1 MTRRNMAQRCVNPMR
16 LDRIDLTI
24 LDHLQSHGRATSAEL
39 GDAAGLSPSPAHRRQ
54 RLLEDQGIIR
64 GYVAL
69 LDQDRVGL
77 PVNVFVSVRLSA
89 QTEDHLAAFEQ
100 AIAQLP
106 EVMECYVMSGASDYL
121 LRVVAPDLNA
131 YEEFLRTRLTRIPG
145 VRGVESAFALKRVAY
160 RTNLPLKQARPQPEK
175 PPTPPS
181 PTSEGK
187 PR

>member
-1 MTRRNMAQRCVNPMR
+1 MR
-16 LDRIDLTI
+16 LDRIDQSI
-24 LDHLQSHGRATSAEL
+24 LNYLQQNGRATSAEL
-39 GDAAGLSPSPAHRRQ
+39 GDVAGLSASPAHRRQ
-54 RLLEDQGIIR
+54 RLLEEGGIIR

-100 AIAQLP
+100 AVAGLP

-121 LRVVAPDLNA
+121 LRVVAPDLGA
-131 YEEFLRTRLTRIPG
+131 YEEFLRTKLTRIPG

-160 RTNLPLKQARPQPEK
+160 RTNLPL
-175 PPTPPS
+175 
-181 PTSEGK
+181 
-187 PR
+187 PRGR